1 MKLKPKLTANV
12 NIYTKEVN
20 NVLSVPSKALH
31 FTPTKETTNKGEK
44 IKDCNGANK
53 VWTKEGNVLK
63 AYSVKVGMTNG
74 IRTQILSGVKQ
85 GAVVI
90 TGSKAQA
97 EMNEE
102 ADNAKAESADYKA
115 NVGPRLSVVVVSN
128 GTAEQMDNHLSAILS
143 QHYEPGFEVIVV
155 AGHRPLSAQQALRS
169 IENRFATNS
178 SVVRKSQLQIRHRK
192 CFLNLVL

>member
-1 MKLKPKLTANV
+1 M
-12 NIYTKEVN
+12 N

-102 ADNAKAESADYKA
+102 ADNANGDGERSPFAP
-115 NVGPRLSVVVVSN
+115 GPRGKN
-128 GTAEQMDNHLSAILS
+128 NKKG
-143 QHYEPGFEVIVV
+143 
-155 AGHRPLSAQQALRS
+155 
-169 IENRFATNS
+169 
-178 SVVRKSQLQIRHRK
+178 K
-192 CFLNLVL
+192 

>member
-1 MKLKPKLTANV
+1 MQPSYI
-12 NIYTKEVN
+12 IYTKEVN

-97 EMNEE
+97 EMNRCRY
-102 ADNAKAESADYKA
+102 NQK
-115 NVGPRLSVVVVSN
+115 
-128 GTAEQMDNHLSAILS
+128 EQELNK
-143 QHYEPGFEVIVV
+143 
-155 AGHRPLSAQQALRS
+155 LR
-169 IENRFATNS
+169 
-178 SVVRKSQLQIRHRK
+178 Q
-192 CFLNLVL
+192 